1 MFLSNRRASPSPSL
15 PTGSCLGLALLV
27 AVAALLY
34 GAAGASAFGT
44 VESKALGQAAEHE
57 KITRAALACPGG
69 GPSDGTC
76 FEAKSI
82 DELAGKKGTFG
93 GVGAPDRDEVFNSD
107 AHCDDADYL
116 DKPGYPQSRAQ
127 ATAALESCLS
137 HLRAKFSEA
146 WIQAKEMVSEG
157 TTPVIFPDKVK
168 IGGGCPFRGSPSGL
182 GKCDVLDQ
190 FGRALHGAQDFHSHS
205 NWNDQADS
213 SKPISITNPPGLGE
227 TGAAPFFNL
236 RNLTTGTIP
245 HDLSTGC
252 FSVIPLGCKGRITH
266 GTLNKDE
273 GTIDPASGA
282 TSNPNTSRGKLH
294 GGANFAAAVAGAI
307 AETRRQWE
315 DLRQQ
320 ILSAYGPTRGALMIC
335 ALTRDDPVKDC
346 QGRKL
351 AIVID
356 SSGSN
361 EETDPGG
368 LRIAAGEAF
377 NSSLLT
383 EAEAKEKG
391 GQPDKSA
398 VISFESSASLLSP
411 LADPSA
417 ASFAGIGAFG
427 GTCIACGVSAASSLL
442 IEGNAGEEPPYD
454 RDGIVVLTD
463 GEDEDVGAIIAAIDA
478 AAAVGIRTSIGF
490 LSPPPSPVP
499 LARLSARRGASTD
512 AQAIAFG
519 LGEESLEPD
528 PGLVSAVQ
536 ASGGV
541 VATISSAEAQRSFV
555 NVVLA
560 NGLTAAND
568 PNGNDDGGI
577 LAIGIQV
584 RGRIDPPGDSDAW
597 TYTAKPKERVRVTL
611 AGPNKALKV
620 RVAKTGRV
628 LKEVK
633 TRGVEKTAEFL
644 IAGKKKRKLNK
655 LELIVSGGGG
665 KAETGY
671 RIGLTAVAG

>member
-1 MFLSNRRASPSPSL
+1 VSFSNRRAGAFRVPSAR
-15 PTGSCLGLALLV
+15 LGLALLV
-27 AVAALLY
+27 AAATLLY
-34 GAAGASAFGT
+34 GASEASAFGT
-44 VESKALGQAAEHE
+44 VEAFGQAAEHE
-57 KITRAALACPGG
+57 KIARAALACPGG

-93 GVGAPDRDEVFNSD
+93 GVGAPDRDEVTNSD

-116 DKPGYPQSRAQ
+116 DQPGYPQSRAQ

-137 HLRAKFSEA
+137 HLRAKFTEA
-146 WIQAKEMVSEG
+146 WIQAKEMVSDG
-157 TTPVIFPDKVK
+157 ATPVILPDKVK
-168 IGGGCPFRGSPSGL
+168 LGGGCPFRGTPSGL

-205 NWNDQADS
+205 NFNDRADS

-236 RNLTTGTIP
+236 RNLATGPIP
-245 HDLSTGC
+245 RDLSTGC
-252 FSVIPLGCKGRITH
+252 FSFNPLGCRGRVTH

-273 GTIDPASGA
+273 GKIDPVSGA
-282 TSNPNTSRGKLH
+282 TSNPKTARGKID

-368 LRIAAGEAF
+368 LRIAAGQAF

-383 EAEAKEKG
+383 AAEAKEKG
-391 GQPDKSA
+391 TPPDQSA
-398 VISFESSASLLSP
+398 VISFESAASVLSP
-411 LADPSA
+411 LGDPSGA
-417 ASFAGIGAFG
+417 NFAGIGAFG
-427 GTCIACGVSAASSLL
+427 GTCIACGVSTASSLL
-442 IEGNAGEEPPYD
+442 TESSAGEEPPYD

-463 GEDEDVGAIIAAIDA
+463 GEDEDVGAIIAAIEA

-490 LSPPPSPVP
+490 LSPPPTPVP
-499 LARLSARRGASTD
+499 LRRVLRPGARRTPLEATAS
-512 AQAIAFG
+512 ALLSEG
-519 LGEESLEPD
+519 GGLEPD
-528 PGLVSAVQ
+528 PALVSAVQ
-536 ASGGV
+536 ASGGI
-541 VATISSAEAQRSFV
+541 VAVISSAEAQRSFV

-560 NGLTAAND
+560 DGLTAAD
-568 PNGNDDGGI
+568 DANGTDDGGI
-577 LAIGIQV
+577 LAVGIQV
-584 RGRIDPPGDSDAW
+584 RGRIDPQGDSDVW
-597 TYTAKPKERVRVTL
+597 TFTAKPKEKVRVTL
-611 AGPNKALKV
+611 AGPGKVLKV
-620 RVAKTGRV
+620 RVAKTGKV
-628 LKEVK
+628 LKKVK
-633 TRGVEKTAEFL
+633 TQGVESTAEFTL
-644 IAGKKKRKLNK
+644 TGKKKKGLNK
-655 LELIVSGGGG
+655 VEMVVTGGPG
-665 KAETGY
+665 KAEPGY
-671 RIGLTAVAG
+671 RIGLAAAP